1 MITNFRKEYG
11 WLSNMY
17 KCDIE
22 YEGHIFKSV
31 ENAYMWAK
39 NKANRDWLYVCL
51 NNEPNLVKR
60 LSKDIF
66 IRPDWE
72 DVRLKIMYELLLLK
86 FKQEPFKTKLKNTG
100 LQNIQE
106 GNYWNDKFWGVCLKS
121 NPNEGENHL
130 GRLIMHIRL
139 LIQKGKI

>member
-22 YEGHIFKSV
+22 YEGHLFKSV

-39 NKANRDWLYVCL
+39 NKDSRDWLYVCL

-60 LSKDIF
+60 FSKDIF
-66 IRPDWE
+66 IRSDWE
-72 DVRLKIMYELLLLK
+72 DVKLKIMYELLLLK